1 MSANVPELR
10 FSGFADPWEQR
21 KLGDIVDVCSGRDYK
36 HLSEGPIPVYGT
48 GGYMTSVSEALEH
61 KRDAVG
67 IGRKGTIDSPYVLRA
82 PFWTV
87 DTLFYCPPKDDVDLD
102 LALCL
107 FLNINWRA
115 KDESTGLPSLSK
127 EAIRQTETFVP
138 GYGEQRAVGA
148 LFSRL
153 DSLIALHQRKHNQ
166 LSVLKSSLL
175 ERMFPKPGSD
185 VPELR
190 FSGFADPWEQ
200 RKLGELYAPNNE
212 RNVNDQFGYGRTLSI
227 ATMTFNGGNGA
238 ADSSLATY
246 KVIRIGDIAFE
257 GHTNKEHAYGRFVLN
272 DAGDGLMSPRFTCLR
287 PKVEQSYPFWKQ
299 YIPRESMMRP
309 VLINATKSGT
319 MMNELV
325 VDDLMRE
332 SILVPSLPEQRAVG
346 ALFSRL
352 DSLIALHQRKL
363 EKLRALKQS
372 LLQKMFV

>member
-1 MSANVPELR
+1 MRGAWWLCSCVLR
-10 FSGFADPWEQR
+10 CPMACSRWEDIVIHPRRTHAWEQR

-48 GGYMTSVSEALEH
+48 GGYMTNVSEALEH

-153 DSLIALHQRKHNQ
+153 DSLIALHQRKPDA
-166 LSVLKSSLL
+166 LKT
-175 ERMFPKPGSD
+175 
-185 VPELR
+185 VI
-190 FSGFADPWEQ
+190 
-200 RKLGELYAPNNE
+200 N
-212 RNVNDQFGYGRTLSI
+212 
-227 ATMTFNGGNGA
+227 
-238 ADSSLATY
+238 
-246 KVIRIGDIAFE
+246 KVITR
-257 GHTNKEHAYGRFVLN
+257 
-272 DAGDGLMSPRFTCLR
+272 
-287 PKVEQSYPFWKQ
+287 
-299 YIPRESMMRP
+299 
-309 VLINATKSGT
+309 
-319 MMNELV
+319 
-325 VDDLMRE
+325 
-332 SILVPSLPEQRAVG
+332 
-346 ALFSRL
+346 
-352 DSLIALHQRKL
+352 
-363 EKLRALKQS
+363 
-372 LLQKMFV
+372 